1 MIMYSYNII
10 RPINKEYGV
19 ISVGIIFPSLRMR
32 QNREPSM
39 DIEHVLCIDD
49 LKREVIKVGWPTV
62 KVLYIMSVGVL
73 VGPSLFKLEKQG
85 MG

>member
-1 MIMYSYNII
+1 
-10 RPINKEYGV
+10 
-19 ISVGIIFPSLRMR
+19 
-32 QNREPSM
+32 M

-73 VGPSLFKLEKQG
+73 VGPSLFLI
-85 MG
+85 